1 MSPPLPPSVK
11 ISVENSKAE
20 YRRLGN
26 SGLHVS
32 VPIVGCMSIG
42 NPEWADWVL
51 DEEKAL
57 PLLKAAYDRGV
68 NTVSIQPSLVRSHPQ
83 QSVVNYCL

>member
-1 MSPPLPPSVK
+1 MAPPLPPSVK
-11 ISVENSKAE
+11 VSLENSKAE

-42 NPEWADWVL
+42 NLKWADWVL

-68 NTVSIQPSLVRSHPQ
+68 NTVSIAPSPAIHQ
-83 QSVVNYCL
+83 QLPVNSKKN

>member
-1 MSPPLPPSVK
+1 MALPPSVTR
-11 ISVENSKAE
+11 SLENSKAE

-42 NPEWADWVL
+42 NRQWADWVL
-51 DEEKAL
+51 EADEAL

-68 NTVSIQPSLVRSHPQ
+68 NTVGSQFI
-83 QSVVNYCL
+83 

>member
-1 MSPPLPPSVK
+1 MALPPSVAL
-11 ISVENSKAE
+11 SLENSKAE

-26 SGLHVS
+26 SGLFVS

-42 NPEWADWVL
+42 NLEWANWVL
-51 DEEKAL
+51 EADKAL

-68 NTVSIQPSLVRSHPQ
+68 NTVRPSPPVTPIGLKADMMRFAMA
-83 QSVVNYCL
+83 

>member
-1 MSPPLPPSVK
+1 MASSSLPPGVAKSL
-11 ISVENSKAE
+11 ENSKAE

-42 NPEWADWVL
+42 NPEWENWVIGAD
-51 DEEKAL
+51 EAL

-68 NTVSIQPSLVRSHPQ
+68 NTVRPQ
-83 QSVVNYCL
+83 LFLRTR